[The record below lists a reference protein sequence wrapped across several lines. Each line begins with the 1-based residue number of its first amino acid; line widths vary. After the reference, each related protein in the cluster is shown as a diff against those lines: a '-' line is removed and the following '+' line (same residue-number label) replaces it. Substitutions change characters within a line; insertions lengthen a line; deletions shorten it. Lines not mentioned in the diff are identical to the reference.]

1 MEAAINKT
9 TLAELGACLPVGIQA
24 PEGIVRGFSSRPWK
38 TKDEKEI
45 GKRRK
50 ANESPGSLVNLILSY
65 MLSSLGPHEWPE
77 PPVDEKKRAEREFIL
92 SRLFMG
98 DVLYMFIWLRRDTI
112 GDELALQC
120 RCQQGHDFRFVGS
133 LGSIEVIS
141 CNDPKDL
148 ERKYALR
155 DPFKARGKDVE
166 AIRYVAPRW
175 GSILRGLESRAAS
188 NRSLAR
194 PRTVEACMVGVND
207 EPGEFRLIG
216 SELDE
221 MSKRDLEG
229 LTREIDENT
238 VGPLMKIEGTCPKC
252 SIGFE
257 HPIDWRYDSFFAVS
271 SR

>member
-98 DVLYMFIWLRRDTI
+98 DVLYMFIWLRRD
-112 GDELALQC
+112 
-120 RCQQGHDFRFVGS
+120 
-133 LGSIEVIS
+133 
-141 CNDPKDL
+141 
-148 ERKYALR
+148 
-155 DPFKARGKDVE
+155 
-166 AIRYVAPRW
+166 
-175 GSILRGLESRAAS
+175 
-188 NRSLAR
+188 RSEEH
-194 PRTVEACMVGVND
+194 T
-207 EPGEFRLIG
+207 
-216 SELDE
+216 SELQSRE
-221 MSKRDLEG
+221 NLVCRLLLEKKKKKQY
-229 LTREIDENT
+229 I
-238 VGPLMKIEGTCPKC
+238 
-252 SIGFE
+252 
-257 HPIDWRYDSFFAVS
+257 
-271 SR
+271 